1 LSRILIAEDEAR
13 LARFLERG
21 LQAAGYATMVCG
33 DGVLA
38 ASLARDEEFDLLLL
52 DLGLPGQ
59 NGFDVLRA
67 VRGRN
72 ERIPVVVLSA
82 RDRVEDVVLALD
94 EGADDYL
101 TKPFVF
107 DELLA
112 RVRART
118 RTAEAVVAPATLG
131 GPGLRLDLRTRRALT
146 GDAEVDLTA
155 REFRLLEVFL
165 RHHGQVLSRDQL
177 IDHAWGPDALV
188 GPSVVDV
195 YVSSLRRKLGAD
207 RIETMR
213 GFGYRVR

>member
-1 LSRILIAEDEAR
+1 
-13 LARFLERG
+13 
-21 LQAAGYATMVCG
+21 M
-33 DGVLA
+33 
-38 ASLARDEEFDLLLL
+38 LLL

-67 VRGRN
+67 VRGRK

-118 RTAEAVVAPATLG
+118 RTAEAVVAPAMLG
-131 GPGLRLDLRTRRALT
+131 GAGLRLDLRTRRALV
-146 GDAEVDLTA
+146 GDAEIDLTA

-165 RHHGQVLSRDQL
+165 RHRGQVLSRDQL
-177 IDHAWGPDALV
+177 IAHAWGPDAVV

-195 YVSSLRRKLGAD
+195 YVSSLRRKLGND

>member
-38 ASLARDEEFDLLLL
+38 ASLARDEEFDMLLL

-67 VRGRN
+67 VRGRR
-72 ERIPVVVLSA
+72 ERIPVIVLSA

-118 RTAEAVVAPATLG
+118 RTAEAVVAPAMLG
-131 GPGLRLDLRTRRALT
+131 GGGLRLDLRTRRALV

-165 RHHGQVLSRDQL
+165 RHRGQVLSRDQL
-177 IDHAWGPDALV
+177 IAHAWGPDAVV

-195 YVSSLRRKLGAD
+195 YVSSLRRKLGTD

>member
-38 ASLARDEEFDLLLL
+38 ASLARDEEFDVLLL

-67 VRGRN
+67 VRGRK

-131 GPGLRLDLRTRRALT
+131 GAGLRLDLRTRRALV
-146 GDAEVDLTA
+146 GDAEIDLTA

-165 RHHGQVLSRDQL
+165 RHRGQVLSRDQL
-177 IDHAWGPDALV
+177 IAHAWGPDAMV

-195 YVSSLRRKLGAD
+195 YVSSLRRKLGND